1 MTEGGFGTGEGFD
14 DEALAAGDTAGGWD
28 VGDEDLELPADLV
41 SLCLTHSKF
50 MSYSKFVLLIVYLCL
65 TVSLCLTHSKF
76 TSYSQ

>member
-41 SLCLTHSKF
+41 SLCLTH
-50 MSYSKFVLLIVYLCL
+50 I
-65 TVSLCLTHSKF
+65 KF
-76 TSYSQ
+76 TSYSNFTSDSQ